1 MLQTYNIVSGKEKV
15 KRETLFRM
23 ASEGGGA
30 TRQETD
36 PYNIKPQVSRLRVR
50 KHFYL
55 QKVVTDRK
63 KISTELKTVK
73 SVDSFQKGRGKYR
86 RERVA

>member
-1 MLQTYNIVSGKEKV
+1 VSGKEKV
-15 KRETLFRM
+15 KRETWFRM

-36 PYNIKPQVSRLRVR
+36 PYNIKPQVSRLQVR

-55 QKVVTDRK
+55 QKVVER
-63 KISTELKTVK
+63 
-73 SVDSFQKGRGKYR
+73 RYR
-86 RERVA
+86 IY